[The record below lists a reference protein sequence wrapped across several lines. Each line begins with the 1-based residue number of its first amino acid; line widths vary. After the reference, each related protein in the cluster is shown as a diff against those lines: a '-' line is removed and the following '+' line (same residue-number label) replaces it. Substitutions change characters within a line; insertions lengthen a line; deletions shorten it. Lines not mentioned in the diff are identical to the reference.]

1 MAEGHYKVQRTS
13 HGTDRV
19 SEHDILSSILCYLHP
34 ISIRRILARTQYT
47 YAATGI
53 ASAADQYMLLL

>member
-1 MAEGHYKVQRTS
+1 MAEGHHKVQRS

-19 SEHDILSSILCYLHP
+19 SEHDILSSILCYPHT
-34 ISIRRILARTQYT
+34 ISIRRILARTQSN

-53 ASAADQYMLLL
+53 DSATELHMLLL